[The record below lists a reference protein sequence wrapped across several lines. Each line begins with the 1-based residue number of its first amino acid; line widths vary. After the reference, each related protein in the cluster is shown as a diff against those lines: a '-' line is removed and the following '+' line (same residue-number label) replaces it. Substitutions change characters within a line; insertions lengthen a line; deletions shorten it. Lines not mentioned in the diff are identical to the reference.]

1 MQRLSASS
9 DLLGAMMRASQIR
22 LNVRQGDDGPAPQ
35 KRFSAVL
42 PIPIR
47 LRPAWLAG
55 PLLIASVFIIAEARA
70 DPLQDYALQC
80 DAAIGATIPDFD
92 CDAGTEVPMTHP
104 HPTPNYPVGTCD
116 RPNRLNR
123 ECDPGSRFQV
133 FTRTADVFSVGHC
146 RKRGLGSGEY
156 ADIAVIQYNRN
167 NGATC
172 FYQALGT
179 LPAKVMAPS
188 KGQGAWPWISPSGT
202 AGIACGGCH
211 DNGPFIRSPYLDQ
224 VTGANALPGSDDF
237 GFNSTQPY
245 AFVGSDFAGWKAFKV
260 EVAGNECLGCHRLGV
275 NNVTAGRGTALDF
288 ALRATAATEEQKNPP
303 SADSPIWMPPV
314 PPQIAFNQTHANSA
328 QAIHDC
334 ATHVTDNP
342 LPNTDACRI
351 TQFAGAYVAPT
362 PPAGDASEAAVI
374 IQLIQMPLR

>member
-1 MQRLSASS
+1 M
-9 DLLGAMMRASQIR
+9 AM
-22 LNVRQGDDGPAPQ
+22 
-35 KRFSAVL
+35 

-47 LRPAWLAG
+47 LRPAWVAA
-55 PLLIASVFIIAEARA
+55 PFVIASVLTVAEARA
-70 DPLQDYALQC
+70 DALQDYAQQC

-92 CDAGTEVPMTHP
+92 CDAGTEVPVTHP
-104 HPTPNYPVGTCD
+104 HPNANYPLTSCD

-123 ECDPGSRFQV
+123 ECDPGSKFQV
-133 FTRTADVFSVGHC
+133 FTRTPDVFSVGHC
-146 RKRGLGSGEY
+146 RKKGRPNGEY
-156 ADIAVIQYNRN
+156 GDIAVIQYNRN
-167 NGATC
+167 SGATC

-202 AGIACGGCH
+202 AGIQCAECH

-245 AFVGSDFAGWKAFKV
+245 AFVGSDFAAWKAFKV
-260 EVAGNECLGCHRLGV
+260 EVVGNECIGCHRLGA
-275 NNVTAGRGTALDF
+275 NNFGLNSGTALDF
-288 ALRATAATEEQKNPP
+288 AIRATAPSENQKNPP

-314 PPQIAFNQTHANSA
+314 PVQTAFNQTHANSA

-334 ATHVTDNP
+334 AMHVTDNP

-351 TQFAGAYVAPT
+351 TQFAGAYVAAA
-362 PPAGDASEAAVI
+362 PPPGNTSDAAVI
-374 IQLIQMPLR
+374 IQLIQLPLR